1 MPRRPLLLLSL
12 ALPVALAACA
22 KAPNAPESLDTLDH
36 ELTDANG
43 ASPAH
48 DPVLTASLHDQIMVD
63 PALAQTANANVI
75 RPPSRPDPQA
85 VPPTVAHA
93 DPVDPATLKT
103 APAAS
108 PRCPECAAKTGA
120 LTLGALAARQ
130 PSRPLSV
137 CAPMI
142 AYSASWST
150 RLPQGL
156 GLYPDARVQEAAGT
170 DARGCALRIVSFAS
184 GAAPK
189 TLIDWYYTQA
199 KAAGFTA
206 EHRADRTQDV
216 LGGTRG
222 TTSYIVY
229 LTRRGDGGTDVDL
242 IANGG

>member
-1 MPRRPLLLLSL
+1 MPRRPLLILM
-12 ALPVALAACA
+12 LPVALAACGK
-22 KAPNAPESLDTLDH
+22 KADAPQSLDSLDR
-36 ELTDANG
+36 ELTDAND

-48 DPVLTASLHDQIMVD
+48 DPTLTAALHDQIMVD
-63 PALAQTANANVI
+63 PALAQKSNANVI
-75 RPPSRPDPQA
+75 RPPTRPDPLA

-93 DPVDPATLKT
+93 DPVDAGKLIP

-108 PRCPECAAKTGA
+108 PDCPECKAKKGA
-120 LTLGALAARQ
+120 LTLGALASRQ

-137 CAPMI
+137 CAPTI
-142 AYSASWST
+142 AYSAAWST
-150 RLPQGL
+150 KLPQGL

-189 TLIDWYYTQA
+189 KVTDWYYTQA

-206 EHRADRTQDV
+206 EHRADGSQDV

-222 TTSYIVY
+222 NTTYIVY
-229 LTRRGDGGTDVDL
+229 LTPRRDGGTDVDL